1 MNSGVAGNKVP
12 LHNCGCEKSQLGDWC
27 ILSTSPHELQTHF
40 ELNLKAGRH
49 CKAYKN
55 EAEDTRRTQ
64 YQENTLLPPVVEAT
78 RRAGKGA

>member
-49 CKAYKN
+49 CKA
-55 EAEDTRRTQ
+55 
-64 YQENTLLPPVVEAT
+64 
-78 RRAGKGA
+78 